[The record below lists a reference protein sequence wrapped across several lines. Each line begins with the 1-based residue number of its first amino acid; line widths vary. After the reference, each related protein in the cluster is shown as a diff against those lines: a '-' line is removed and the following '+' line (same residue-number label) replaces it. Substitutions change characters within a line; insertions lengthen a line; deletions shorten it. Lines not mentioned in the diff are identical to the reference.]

1 MNNQMDFV
9 LPTLY
14 DKFLSEM
21 GEDGEFTIED
31 TGIILYSKADLVER
45 NTTYQIEEWE
55 PDFFMIGQDGDLA
68 FFIKKDSDDTIYMN
82 DLGALGSIEM
92 KRTASDVYEF
102 VKHSGEGID
111 WFDFSC
117 IK

>member
-9 LPTLY
+9 FPVLY

-21 GEDGEFTIED
+21 GEDEEFIIEN
-31 TGIILYSKADLVER
+31 TGIILYSKEDLVER

-92 KRTASDVYEF
+92 KCITTDVYEF
-102 VKHSGEGID
+102 VKHSGED
-111 WFDFSC
+111 FD
-117 IK
+117 

>member
-9 LPTLY
+9 FPALY

-21 GEDGEFTIED
+21 GEDGEFIIEN

-92 KRTASDVYEF
+92 KSIATDVYEF
-102 VKHSGEGID
+102 VKHSGED
-111 WFDFSC
+111 FD
-117 IK
+117 

>member
-1 MNNQMDFV
+1 MSNQMNFE
-9 LPTLY
+9 LPKLY
-14 DKFLSEM
+14 DKFLSEL
-21 GEDGEFTIED
+21 GETGEFVIED
-31 TGIILYSKADLVER
+31 SGIVLYSKEDLVER
-45 NTTYQIEEWE
+45 NTTYEIEEWE

-82 DLGALGSIEM
+82 DLGALGLIEM

-111 WFDFSC
+111 WRT
-117 IK
+117 